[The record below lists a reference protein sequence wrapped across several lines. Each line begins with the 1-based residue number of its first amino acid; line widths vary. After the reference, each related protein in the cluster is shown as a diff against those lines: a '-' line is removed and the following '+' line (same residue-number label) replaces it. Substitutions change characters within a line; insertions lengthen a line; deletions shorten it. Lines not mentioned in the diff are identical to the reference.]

1 MVQIPFSSLLSDPET
16 DDQFQIGIDPTCLI
30 GPPEGIYR
38 FEDYYCPDPNCDCK
52 RVTLVVV
59 DQDLQE
65 HAVITYGW
73 MPRSFYFQS
82 VDDNEVIEFD
92 EDLPELTLGYLEP
105 LDDQTENSPF
115 FLDCFL
121 NYFRDDPLF
130 REWLERRYRLFKEAV
145 SAQSTKTAAVVPFPK
160 K

>member
-1 MVQIPFSSLLSDPET
+1 
-16 DDQFQIGIDPTCLI
+16 
-30 GPPEGIYR
+30 
-38 FEDYYCPDPNCDCK
+38 
-52 RVTLVVV
+52 LVVV
-59 DQDLQE
+59 DQDGQE

-115 FLDCFL
+115 FLNCFFT
-121 NYFRDDPLF
+121 YFKDDPLF
-130 REWLERRYRLFKEAV
+130 REWLERRYRLFKEA
-145 SAQSTKTAAVVPFPK
+145 ALPK
-160 K
+160 AIKQLLLSLFQRNKLNQIFVGCSPVHWDWQPQLFIFTEVWR